1 MGAWSESINGND
13 TAQDLKSEYQ
23 AAFLYND
30 VETALQKLDALVR
43 ENFCE
48 SDEEDWCDY
57 YYSLA
62 DFMWKHGI
70 LTPEVRDRAI
80 SMIDSGF
87 GLDLWAE
94 AGEAVLKK
102 RKKALERFRQKLS
115 SPQPPVKKIKL
126 DLHPNSIFETGD
138 LVAIQLQTAD
148 KHYLEKS
155 NFGEDYFRECDGKYV
170 VLRKVADKVSF
181 FSSVEPRAKD
191 VWAIFQLYGRVFDG
205 CPTPEQLRQ
214 VPFANTVWNQRYN
227 DPSVCN
233 DAIGTFV
240 CESSMF
246 YFKKRKFQ
254 LIGNDRQQLPPMF
267 YNDVLVFFSIN
278 RPWCNAD
285 TDLLNAIHAK
295 T

>member
-1 MGAWSESINGND
+1 MGAWSVSITGND

-30 VETALQKLDALVR
+30 VETALQKLDAMVR
-43 ENFCE
+43 EEFCE
-48 SDEEDWCDY
+48 SDEEEWCSY

-70 LTPEVRDRAI
+70 LTPEVRSRAI

-94 AGEAVLKK
+94 SGETVLKK
-102 RKKALERFRQKLS
+102 RKKALEQFREKLS

-126 DLHPNSIFETGD
+126 DLHLNTIFETGD

-155 NFGEDYFRECDGKYV
+155 RFSEDYFRECDGKYV
-170 VLRKVADKVSF
+170 VLRKIADNVSF
-181 FSSVEPRAKD
+181 ISSVEPRARD
-191 VWAIFQLYGRVFDG
+191 VWAVFQLYGKVFDDY
-205 CPTPEQLRQ
+205 PTAEQLRQ
-214 VPFANTVWNQRYN
+214 VPFANTAWDQRYN
-227 DPSVCN
+227 DPSVYH
-233 DAIGTFV
+233 DAIGTFI

-254 LIGNDRQQLPPMF
+254 LIGNDAQQLPPVF
-267 YNDVLVFFSIN
+267 YNYVDVFFGIN
-278 RPWCNAD
+278 RPWYNAD
-285 TDLLNAIHAK
+285 SRLLNAIHAQ